1 MSNFDVNKRDLTCII
16 CPRGCRLS
24 VEISEEISVFG
35 NLCPRG
41 KAYAITECTDPRR
54 TVTSTVR
61 TSDGGLVSVRTSV
74 PIPKDKVMECMR
86 IINSIVAPVPVSI
99 GDTLATDVFGA
110 DIVATRNR

>member
-1 MSNFDVNKRDLTCII
+1 MSDSNANKRELTCII

-24 VEISEEISVFG
+24 VEMSGEISVFG

-41 KAYAITECTDPRR
+41 RAYAITECTDPRR

-86 IINSIVAPVPVSI
+86 IINSIVAPLPISI
-99 GDTLATDVFGA
+99 GDVLASDVFGA
-110 DIVATRNR
+110 DIVATQNR